1 MPLPPTNATYDVNR
15 LAPFS
20 FDVRWDPP
28 QKLSE
33 FDRYQVALGI
43 RNTVRYLINKDEERV
58 VTFDEDLEPGE
69 TYEVVVKTVSG
80 NVASWPAAVNITTSM
95 FFFLFFYMLLILIFV
110 SFMLTDNNVN
120 FTLLP
125 IKIGHQN
132 QNSFLLYFESWG

>member
-1 MPLPPTNATYDVNR
+1 MFSVGNVTYSLLLTLFIAVPLPPTNATYDANR

-80 NVASWPAAVNITTSM
+80 NVASWPVTVNVTTR
-95 FFFLFFYMLLILIFV
+95 
-110 SFMLTDNNVN
+110 
-120 FTLLP
+120 
-125 IKIGHQN
+125 K
-132 QNSFLLYFESWG
+132 